1 MTAKLIQAEHL
12 PLIAMLEQTVF
23 EEPWSEQSLALL
35 CTEGGFGVLVLDGTD
50 TALAYG
56 GMLTV
61 LDEGQIT
68 NIATHPDHRR
78 RGYAAAVL
86 GKLLDE
92 ARVRGL
98 ATVSLEV
105 RESNT
110 PAISLYTRF
119 GFEIAGRRNNFYT
132 APREHALVMVCHLS

>member
-1 MTAKLIQAEHL
+1 MTAELIKAEHISL
-12 PLIAMLEQTVF
+12 VAKLEQTVF
-23 EEPWSEQSLALL
+23 EEPWSEKSLALL

-92 ARVRGL
+92 ARARGL

-119 GFEIAGRRNNFYT
+119 GFETAGRRNNFYT

>member
-1 MTAKLIQAEHL
+1 MKARLIGAEHL
-12 PLIAMLEQTVF
+12 SSVAALEQAVF
-23 EEPWSEQSLALL
+23 SEPWSRQSLAIL
-35 CTEGGFGVLVLDGTD
+35 CGEAAFGAVVLDGTD

-68 NIATHPDHRR
+68 NIATHPDYRR
-78 RGYAAAVL
+78 QGYAAAVL
-86 GKLLDE
+86 EKLLDE

-119 GFEIAGRRNNFYT
+119 GFAVAGRRNNFYT